1 MAEHRKGIT
10 NNRECAVRFRQ
21 VCKSF
26 GSLEVLHHLDLDVG
40 AGERVALIGP
50 SGSGKT
56 TLLRLTM
63 TLERLSSGTIEVGGE
78 LLWHRVVNG
87 KVVEADEK
95 HLRHMRKKI
104 GMVFQ
109 HFNLFPHMRVLQ
121 NVTLAPIKVRGLSRA
136 EAEERAVRLLTMV
149 GLSEKIHSYAAQLS
163 GGQQQRVAIARALA
177 MEPEVML
184 FDEITGA
191 LDPEL
196 VGEVLHIVRQLAHE
210 TNMTMLVVTH
220 EMDFAR
226 DIAHRVVILDGGAIV
241 DQGPPDKMFTDPDS
255 PRTREFL
262 KRVLER

>member
-1 MAEHRKGIT
+1 MAEGRKGIG
-10 NNRECAVRFRQ
+10 NLESMVRFRQ

-26 GSLEVLHHLDLDVG
+26 GNLEVLRNVDLDV
-40 AGERVALIGP
+40 APGERVALIGP

-56 TLLRLTM
+56 TLLRLIM
-63 TLERLSSGTIEVGGE
+63 TLEQLSSGTIEVGGE
-78 LLWHRVVNG
+78 LLWHRMVNG
-87 KVVEADEK
+87 KIVEADEK

-109 HFNLFPHMRVLQ
+109 HFNLFHHMRVLE
-121 NVTLAPIKVRGLSRA
+121 NVTLAPIKVRGVSRT
-136 EAEERAVRLLTMV
+136 EAEQRAVQLLTMV
-149 GLSEKIHSYAAQLS
+149 GLSEKVNSYPAQLS

-196 VGEVLHIVRQLAHE
+196 VGEVLHVVRQLAHE
-210 TNMTMLVVTH
+210 SNMTMLVVTH

-226 DIAHRVVILDGGAIV
+226 EIADRVAFLDGGAIV